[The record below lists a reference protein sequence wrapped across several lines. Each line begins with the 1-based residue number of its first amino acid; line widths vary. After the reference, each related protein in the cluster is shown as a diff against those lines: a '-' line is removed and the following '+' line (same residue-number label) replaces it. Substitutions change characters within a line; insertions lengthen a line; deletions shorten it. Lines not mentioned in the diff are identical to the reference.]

1 MREKMQ
7 RIQTRYDGARTPEQ
21 FMRVQQRAKSPNLR
35 AKSPFKGQ
43 DLNRKSSV
51 LNPRVSYK
59 PNNNR
64 IDVDLQSEQSE

>member
-1 MREKMQ
+1 
-7 RIQTRYDGARTPEQ
+7 
-21 FMRVQQRAKSPNLR
+21 MRVQQRAKSPNLR

-51 LNPRVSYK
+51 LKPRVSYK